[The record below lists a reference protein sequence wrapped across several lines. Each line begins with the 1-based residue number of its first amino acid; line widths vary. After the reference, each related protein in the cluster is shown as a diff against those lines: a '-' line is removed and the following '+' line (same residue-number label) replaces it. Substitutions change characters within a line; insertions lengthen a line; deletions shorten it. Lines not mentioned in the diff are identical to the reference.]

1 MPKPVLQALVL
12 ADHIYQDKF
21 TGKMVIA
28 GTFNRVVFVRRKA
41 EHGAPP
47 PAELLPP
54 LDGPQR
60 LQSPGEL
67 PPPADGPRRRQ
78 PSDEPPPPPD
88 LPRRLQPHE
97 VSRAGSPFAYVSL
110 TEVHGTIPLELRYV
124 DLDDNVVVLRTEFSV
139 RSDSPLNTV
148 EVMVQLPPLPTLH
161 PGVFALELLSG
172 NEPLGSHRVT
182 AVGVDPPG
190 PEHNPADEGA

>member
-47 PAELLPP
+47 SAEPLPP
-54 LDGPQR
+54 PDGPQR
-60 LQSPGEL
+60 L
-67 PPPADGPRRRQ
+67 Q

-161 PGVFALELLSG
+161 PGVFALELLCG

-182 AVGVDPPG
+182 AIGVDPPG